1 MNIVLS
7 KESSEEQIKAYFN
20 AVLELS
26 KKQEEFPINFDEVWM
41 IVYEDKRSAIYELKD
56 KFLQGIDYQTVRKK
70 VKASNVAGYVWAD
83 EYKLTISCMEFF
95 IARKVRPVFEVYR
108 QIFHK
113 ATELDFKLP
122 NFNNPAEAARAWA
135 LEYEAK
141 QQAQLEAKEAQDN
154 VKRLVHDSK
163 TYTAGEIAKEVGLR
177 SAIELNNQLAKMEVQ
192 FKQNGT
198 WLLYAKYADLG
209 YTSVKQTVLDNG
221 RIIYD
226 RRWTGTGRDFIVS
239 LFKEDE

>member
-1 MNIVLS
+1 MDIVLS

-177 SAIELNNQLAKMEVQ
+177 SAIELNNRLAKMEVQ

-226 RRWTGTGRDFIVS
+226 RRWTGAGRDFIVS

>member
-226 RRWTGTGRDFIVS
+226 RRWTGAGRDFIVS

>member
-177 SAIELNNQLAKMEVQ
+177 SAIELNNRLAKMEVQ

-226 RRWTGTGRDFIVS
+226 RRWTGAGRDFIVS
-239 LFKEDE
+239 LFKEEE

>member
-70 VKASNVAGYVWAD
+70 VKASNIAGYVWAD

-226 RRWTGTGRDFIVS
+226 RRWTGAGRDFIVS

>member
-226 RRWTGTGRDFIVS
+226 RRWTGVGRDFIVS
-239 LFKEDE
+239 LFKKE

>member
-1 MNIVLS
+1 MDIVLS

-154 VKRLVHDSK
+154 VRRLVHDSK

-177 SAIELNNQLAKMEVQ
+177 SAIELNNRLANMEVQ

-226 RRWTGTGRDFIVS
+226 RRWTGAGRDFIVS
-239 LFKEDE
+239 LFKEE

>member
-177 SAIELNNQLAKMEVQ
+177 SAIELNNRLAKMEVQ

-198 WLLYAKYADLG
+198 WLLYAKYTDLG

-226 RRWTGTGRDFIVS
+226 RRWTGAGRDFIVS
-239 LFKEDE
+239 LFKEE

>member
-154 VKRLVHDSK
+154 VRRLVHDSK

-177 SAIELNNQLAKMEVQ
+177 SAIELNNRLAKMEVQ

-226 RRWTGTGRDFIVS
+226 RRWTGAGRDFIVS

>member
-122 NFNNPAEAARAWA
+122 NFNNLAEAARAWA

-226 RRWTGTGRDFIVS
+226 RRWTGVGRDFIVS
-239 LFKEDE
+239 LFKEE

>member
-154 VKRLVHDSK
+154 VRRLVHDSK

-177 SAIELNNQLAKMEVQ
+177 SAIELNNRLAKMEVQ

-226 RRWTGTGRDFIVS
+226 RRWTGAGRDFIVS
-239 LFKEDE
+239 LFKEE

>member
-1 MNIVLS
+1 MDIVLS

-154 VKRLVHDSK
+154 VRRLVHDSK

-177 SAIELNNQLAKMEVQ
+177 SAIELNNRLAKMEVQ

-226 RRWTGTGRDFIVS
+226 RRWTGAGRDFIVS

>member
-177 SAIELNNQLAKMEVQ
+177 SAIELNNQLAKIEVQ

>member
-177 SAIELNNQLAKMEVQ
+177 SAIELNNRLAKMEVQ

-209 YTSVKQTVLDNG
+209 YTSVKQTMLDNG

-226 RRWTGTGRDFIVS
+226 RRWTGAGRDFIVS
-239 LFKEDE
+239 LFKE

>member
-154 VKRLVHDSK
+154 VRRLVHDSK

-177 SAIELNNQLAKMEVQ
+177 SAIELNNRLAKMEVQ

-198 WLLYAKYADLG
+198 WLLYTKYADLG

-226 RRWTGTGRDFIVS
+226 RRWTGAGRDFIVS

>member
-226 RRWTGTGRDFIVS
+226 RRWTGVGRDFIVS
-239 LFKEDE
+239 LFKEK

>member
-1 MNIVLS
+1 MDIVLS

-141 QQAQLEAKEAQDN
+141 QQALLEAKEAQDN

-177 SAIELNNQLAKMEVQ
+177 SAIELNNRLAKMEVQ

-226 RRWTGTGRDFIVS
+226 RRWTGAGRDFIVS
-239 LFKEDE
+239 LFKEE

>member
-154 VKRLVHDSK
+154 VRRLVHDSK

-177 SAIELNNQLAKMEVQ
+177 SAIELNNRLANMEVQ

-226 RRWTGTGRDFIVS
+226 RRWTGAGRDFIVS
-239 LFKEDE
+239 LFKEE

>member
-1 MNIVLS
+1 M
-7 KESSEEQIKAYFN
+7 
-20 AVLELS
+20 LELS

-154 VKRLVHDSK
+154 VRRLVHDSK

-177 SAIELNNQLAKMEVQ
+177 SAIELNNRLAKMEVQ

-226 RRWTGTGRDFIVS
+226 RRWTGAGRDFIVS

>member
-141 QQAQLEAKEAQDN
+141 QQALLEAKEAQDN

-177 SAIELNNQLAKMEVQ
+177 SAIELNNRLAKMEVQ

-226 RRWTGTGRDFIVS
+226 RRWTGAGRDFIVS
-239 LFKEDE
+239 LFKEE

>member
-226 RRWTGTGRDFIVS
+226 RRWTGAGRDFIVS
-239 LFKEDE
+239 LFKEE

>member
-226 RRWTGTGRDFIVS
+226 RRWTGIGRDFIVS

>member
-177 SAIELNNQLAKMEVQ
+177 SAIELNNRLAKMEVQ

-226 RRWTGTGRDFIVS
+226 RRWTGAGRDFIVS
-239 LFKEDE
+239 LFKEE

>member
-56 KFLQGIDYQTVRKK
+56 KFLQGIDYQTVRRK

-226 RRWTGTGRDFIVS
+226 RRWTGVGRDFIVS
-239 LFKEDE
+239 LFKEE

>member
-177 SAIELNNQLAKMEVQ
+177 SAIELNNRLAKMEVQ

-226 RRWTGTGRDFIVS
+226 RRWTGVGRDFIVS
-239 LFKEDE
+239 LFKEE

>member
-1 MNIVLS
+1 
-7 KESSEEQIKAYFN
+7 
-20 AVLELS
+20 
-26 KKQEEFPINFDEVWM
+26 M

-177 SAIELNNQLAKMEVQ
+177 SAIELNNRLAKMEVQ

-226 RRWTGTGRDFIVS
+226 RRWTGAGRDFIVS
-239 LFKEDE
+239 LFKEEE

>member
-26 KKQEEFPINFDEVWM
+26 KKQEEFSINFDEVWM

-154 VKRLVHDSK
+154 VRRLVHDSK

>member
-177 SAIELNNQLAKMEVQ
+177 SAIELNNRLAKMEVQ

-226 RRWTGTGRDFIVS
+226 RRWTGAGRDFIVS

>member
-20 AVLELS
+20 AILELS
-26 KKQEEFPINFDEVWM
+26 KKQEEFPINLDEVWM
-41 IVYEDKRSAIYELKD
+41 LVYPRKDHAVRELTEGGQFIKD
-56 KFLQGIDYQTVRKK
+56 IDYQVFLKNGGNPNGGRPTH
-70 VKASNVAGYVWAD
+70 
-83 EYKLTISCMEFF
+83 EYKLSVSCMEFF
-95 IARKVRPVFEVYR
+95 IARKIRPVFEVYR

-154 VKRLVHDSK
+154 VRRLVHDSK

-177 SAIELNNQLAKMEVQ
+177 SAMELNNRLAKMEVQ

-226 RRWTGTGRDFIVS
+226 RRWTGAGRDFIVS

>member
-226 RRWTGTGRDFIVS
+226 RRWTGTGRNFIVS

>member
-141 QQAQLEAKEAQDN
+141 QQALLEAKEAQDN

-177 SAIELNNQLAKMEVQ
+177 SAIELNNRLAKMEVQ

-226 RRWTGTGRDFIVS
+226 RRWTGAGRDFIVS
-239 LFKEDE
+239 LFKEEE

>member
-226 RRWTGTGRDFIVS
+226 RRWTGVGRDFIVS
-239 LFKEDE
+239 LFKEE

>member
-1 MNIVLS
+1 MDIVLS

-154 VKRLVHDSK
+154 VRRLVHDSK

-177 SAIELNNQLAKMEVQ
+177 PAIELNNRLANMEVQ

-198 WLLYAKYADLG
+198 CLLYAKYADLG

-226 RRWTGTGRDFIVS
+226 RRWTGAGRDFIVS
-239 LFKEDE
+239 LFKEE